1 MNPAK
6 LLKINTLLIF
16 ILILFPFSAHP
27 QKFNF
32 NIYDSDKGLASNLAK
47 KVIKDRQGLIWIATD
62 GGLVFFDGIR
72 FRTIIDELPS
82 HYVKDIFLAGDNT
95 LYCVTDMGI
104 GKINENK
111 KFESIWTGSETE
123 SWSGSETI
131 SDTVVGYPKSMFQ
144 DYSGTL
150 WISERNCISRA
161 SGLKLKKYRFD
172 SQFHTDS
179 YNRSFLF
186 AEDKY
191 NRLIIS
197 SWKGGLFYLDK
208 QSDSFIQLPFF
219 RESTRP
225 EINALTPLSDSTFLI
240 GTSVGLYHFIP
251 EANIIT
257 SKLVKVNSLLQISS
271 VAINRYGTAFM
282 GTFQN
287 GLYSARLTNLQ
298 NPVKVK
304 DYPFSNINS
313 ITIDN
318 ENMIWTST
326 DDGIVAAYETF
337 FDYTELNNKKLYIR
351 VVKKWADGRILTCD
365 QEGIYL
371 VQYKNDQ
378 VLVTRAFNTANKA
391 IYDLETH
398 DGTIWISYRDGTL
411 EHVTGTQVSKIP
423 LPGTAFRLFSLTLDN
438 KHNLWGLGEGDN
450 RIYRIDSLSQNE
462 AYGVA
467 EGVLPT
473 INFIFQDGE
482 GTLYYSAGKRKSTL
496 HKYSFIENKFNQVEL
511 KPAPGTPEPE
521 FIRVIR
527 KSGSG
532 GFFLG
537 ASNGLFKLDGNSLT
551 QIRTVNE
558 FGIPDVKTLGF
569 DRFGQLWIGCE
580 TGIICLQGNK
590 AAYYTKTDGLSNTT
604 ITHQAMA
611 FDNESRLWA
620 GTAKGLVF
628 WQSRIEPLGTT
639 ATPRLSTLRF
649 GNTELLPD
657 PPADPEL
664 KTETPF
670 TAGYYSVTYPA
681 EFIQFQT
688 RLIGYQSE
696 WSAPSSQKLIQFPGL
711 GEGTYTL
718 QIRAI
723 KSGHF
728 WSEPAEFSFT
738 VIPPWYRT
746 PIMVMIY
753 FLLVT
758 GIIFL
763 GVTGIQRRRFALL
776 TERQATLEKLIE
788 ERTESLLTEKNRTEL
803 ALQETEK
810 ARNEAEIQREIAQS
824 AMESLTIH
832 EQKLVEMD
840 QTKTHFFAN
849 ISHEFRT
856 PLTLTIGPVES
867 ALDGKFGPVGPQLK
881 HQLEIVLRNSR
892 RLLRLINQLLEIS
905 KIDSGQFRISVQEQ
919 DLVVFVKEI
928 YELFH
933 PWSTDKHIRFDF
945 ISAEKRLIGFL
956 DMDKVEKILSNLLS
970 NAFKFTPE
978 GGRVSIK
985 LKKNVHP
992 ETGLPIAEFTVSDT
1006 GTGIKSEDLPHIFDR
1021 FFHSDHNL
1029 PGGQNSTGIGL
1040 SLVKDL
1046 IHYHHGEIRV
1056 ESELNRGSDFT
1067 FWIPLSR
1074 ESYSPEEIRDE
1085 EPERIQSFIERA
1097 KSELMELSENIEL
1110 ADFNFLPAGT
1120 PKTFTVL
1127 IIDDNRDIRSYVRAI
1142 LEEQYQVIEAENGL
1156 DGLEKAER
1164 HFPALVIADI
1174 MMPVMDGYEFIRRI
1188 RVHDKLKHVPVILLT
1203 AKASGDMKA
1212 EGLEIG
1218 ADDYMFKPF
1227 YTKELLARVK
1237 NLIQLRQQE
1246 NQLRKMNH
1254 ELESVVEALKKA
1266 DSLKSKLLSIA
1277 AHDLRNPLHSIIGYV
1292 ELIESKLPENSELN
1306 PKLNKISK
1314 SADRMLTSIKDLLDS
1329 SVIDNET
1336 LSMNVVPVN
1345 LKELISQ
1352 VISQNEP
1359 MSSRKEQTVDFKSE
1373 LTDPVIDGDEDKLR
1387 KIADNLLSNAI
1398 KYSPSGKGISIRL
1411 AGNEQT
1417 IRIEVEDEGPG
1428 LTEEDK
1434 QKMFRRFQ
1442 RLSAQPTGG
1451 EISTGLGLSIVKEFA
1466 ELHQG
1471 SISVESLPGAGATFI
1486 VELPRKLS

>member
-6 LLKINTLLIF
+6 SLKITNLLIF
-16 ILILFPFSAHP
+16 FLFLIPFSAYP

-72 FRTIIDELPS
+72 FRTIIEELPS
-82 HYVKDIFLAGDNT
+82 HYVKDIFLSGDNT

-111 KFESIWTGSETE
+111 KFELIWAGSEAD
-123 SWSGSETI
+123 
-131 SDTVVGYPKSMFQ
+131 SDTTTGYPKSMFQ
-144 DYSGTL
+144 DFAGTQ
-150 WISERNCISRA
+150 WISERTGISRVA
-161 SGLKLKKYRFD
+161 GSKLKKYKFD
-172 SQFHTDS
+172 QQFHTDS

-186 AEDKY
+186 AEDKFK
-191 NRLIIS
+191 RLIVS
-197 SWKGGLFYLDK
+197 SWKGGLFFLDK
-208 QSDSFIQLPFF
+208 QSDTFIQLPFF
-219 RESTRP
+219 RESPRS
-225 EINALTPLSDSTFLI
+225 EINAIITLNDSTFLI

-251 EANIIT
+251 AANIIT
-257 SKLVKVNSLLQISS
+257 SKLIKLNSLFQISS
-271 VAINRYGTAFM
+271 LALNRYGTLFL

-287 GLYSARLTNLQ
+287 GLFSAKLNNLQ

-318 ENMIWTST
+318 ENMVWTST

-337 FDYTELNNKKLYIR
+337 FDYSELNNKKLYIR
-351 VVKKWADGRILTCD
+351 VVKKWIDGKILTCD
-365 QEGIYL
+365 QEGIFL
-371 VQYKNDQ
+371 AKFKNEQVQ
-378 VLVTRAFNTANKA
+378 VTRAVNTGTKA
-391 IYDLETH
+391 IFDMETH
-398 DGTIWISYRDGTL
+398 DGIIWISYRDGTL
-411 EHVTGTQVSKIP
+411 ERVKGNQVSKIP
-423 LPGTAFRLFSLTLDN
+423 LPGTAFRLNTLTLDN
-438 KHNLWGLGEGDN
+438 KHNLWGFGEGDY
-450 RIYRIDSLSQNE
+450 RIYRIDTLSQTE
-462 AYGVA
+462 SFGAG

-473 INFIFQDGE
+473 INFVFQDGD
-482 GTLYYSAGKRKSTL
+482 GAIYYSAGKRKSTL
-496 HKYSFIENKFNQVEL
+496 HKYSYVENKFNPVEL
-511 KPAPGTPEPE
+511 KPALGTPDPE

-527 KSGSG
+527 KTKTDGY
-532 GFFLG
+532 FIG
-537 ASNGLFKLDGNSLT
+537 ASNGLFSVEAGVLT

-558 FGIPDVKTLGF
+558 FGIPDVKTLEF

-590 AAYYTKTDGLSNTT
+590 AAYFSKTDGLSNTT

-628 WQSRIEPLGTT
+628 WQSRIEPLATT

-657 PPADPEL
+657 LPIDPEL

-670 TAGYYSVTYPA
+670 TAGFYSVTYPA
-681 EFIQFQT
+681 EFIQFQS

-711 GEGTYTL
+711 GEGTYSF

-746 PIMVMIY
+746 PVMVVIY

-758 GIIFL
+758 GTIFFL
-763 GVTGIQRRRFALL
+763 VTGIQRRRFSLL
-776 TERQATLEKLIE
+776 TQRQAKLEQLIE
-788 ERTESLLTEKNRTEL
+788 ERTQSLVTEKNKTEL
-803 ALQETEK
+803 ALEDAEK
-810 ARNEAEIQREIAQS
+810 ARQDAEIQREIAQS

-840 QTKTHFFAN
+840 QAKTHFFAN

-867 ALDGKFGPVGPQLK
+867 ALDGKFGPINSQLK

-919 DLVVFVKEI
+919 DLAVFVKEI

-933 PWSTDKHIRFDF
+933 PWSAEKHIRFDF
-945 ISAEKRLIGFL
+945 ISSEKRLIGFL

-985 LKKNVHP
+985 LKRSLNSD
-992 ETGLPIAEFTVSDT
+992 TGVPIAEFTVSDT
-1006 GTGIKSEDLPHIFDR
+1006 GSGIKAEDLPHIFDR

-1046 IHYHHGEIRV
+1046 IHYHHGEIQV
-1056 ESELNRGSDFT
+1056 NSEVNRGSEFT

-1074 ESYSPEEIRDE
+1074 ESYAPEEIRDE

-1110 ADFNFLPAGT
+1110 SDFNFLPAGSS
-1120 PKTFTVL
+1120 KIYTVL

-1156 DGLEKAER
+1156 DGLEKAEKY
-1164 HFPALVIADI
+1164 FPALVIADI
-1174 MMPVMDGYEFIRRI
+1174 MMPVMDGYEFIRQI
-1188 RVHDKLKHVPVILLT
+1188 RVHEKLKHVPVILLT

-1254 ELESVVEALKKA
+1254 DLESVVDALKKA

-1329 SVIDNET
+1329 SVIDNDT
-1336 LSMNVVPVN
+1336 LSMNILPVN
-1345 LKELISQ
+1345 LKDLISQ

-1359 MSSRKEQTVDFKSE
+1359 MASRKEQVVDFKYDANSD
-1373 LTDPVIDGDEDKLR
+1373 LVISGDEDKIR
-1387 KIADNLLSNAI
+1387 KIVDNLLSNAI
-1398 KYSPSGKGISIRL
+1398 KYSPTGKEISIRL
-1411 AGNEQT
+1411 AGNDET

-1471 SISVESLPGAGATFI
+1471 SITVESLPGAGATFI
-1486 VELPRKLS
+1486 IELPRKLL